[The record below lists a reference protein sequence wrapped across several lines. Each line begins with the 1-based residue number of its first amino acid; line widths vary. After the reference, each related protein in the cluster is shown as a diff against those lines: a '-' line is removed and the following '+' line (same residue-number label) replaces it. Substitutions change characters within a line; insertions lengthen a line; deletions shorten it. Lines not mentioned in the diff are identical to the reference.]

1 MSESVA
7 IFYIVLI
14 FVLPFVVSSVVLFD
28 MHRKSPAYRVKARQ
42 NKRKGAIVKLNRNTN
57 KKD

>member
-7 IFYIVLI
+7 IFYLVLI

-28 MHRKSPAYRVKARQ
+28 MYRKSPAYRVKARQ
-42 NKRKGAIVKLNRNTN
+42 AKRKGATVKLLRN
-57 KKD
+57 K

>member
-7 IFYIVLI
+7 IFYLVLI

-28 MHRKSPAYRVKARQ
+28 MYRKSPAYRVKA
-42 NKRKGAIVKLNRNTN
+42 L
-57 KKD
+57 